1 MSDECLFCRIV
12 RGDIP
17 AEVVRER
24 ERTLAFRDINPAA
37 PTHVLV
43 ITKEHF
49 TDIAEVVSAD
59 PRLAA
64 ELLGEAS
71 AVAAAEGVAT
81 SGWRVSFNVGPDSGQ
96 EVPHVHAHVMG
107 GRRLGHPAG

>member
-1 MSDECLFCRIV
+1 MSDCLFCRIV
-12 RGDIP
+12 DGEIP
-17 AEVVRER
+17 ADVVRSG

-43 ITKEHF
+43 ITKDHF
-49 TDIAEVVSAD
+49 VDIAEVVAAD
-59 PRLAA
+59 PALAA
-64 ELLGEAS
+64 ELLAEAS
-71 AVAAAEGVAT
+71 AVAQDEGVGG

-96 EVPHVHAHVMG
+96 EVPHVHAHVLG